1 MSKRGTYEPDKA
13 LVEFLDTQKT
23 YSIVSGRTMQPYLE
37 GGMIRIFTKESAA
50 IKAAG
55 DLIEARVMGPNIH
68 SYRSLYTFCL
78 STGTS
83 SVVIDDNGEEKVLSI
98 RRERDDHTFYNPTL
112 KRVFLKIKQ
121 EKRKK
126 DILALTRATYIVP
139 VNISYDGHV
148 PQLLYCYATSAKREE
163 PVAITFTDLDAYNV
177 WSGENDKENAYSPV
191 SVTFD
196 QLRQICRDKGFLINP
211 SGLYLVI
218 SREIIEMTVVEKV
231 KKEKEAM

>member
-1 MSKRGTYEPDKA
+1 MSKKGSYEPDKE
-13 LVEFLDTQKT
+13 LVDLLDTRPT
-23 YSIVSGRTMQPYLE
+23 FRIVSKRTMQPYLD
-37 GGMIRIFTKESAA
+37 GNSVRIFTTKEAALKSAER
-50 IKAAG
+50 
-55 DLIEARVMGPNIH
+55 LIEPFIMGPQIN
-68 SYRSLYTFCL
+68 SYRSLYTYCL
-78 STGTS
+78 STGTH
-83 SVVIDDNGEEKVLSI
+83 SVIIDDGKEEKILSI
-98 RRERDDHTFYNPTL
+98 RRAKDDHTFYNPTL

-121 EKRKK
+121 EKRRK

-139 VNISYDGHV
+139 VSINYEDHV
-148 PQLLYCYATSAKREE
+148 PQLLYCYATSAKRDE
-163 PVAITFTDLDAYNV
+163 PIAVAFTDLDAYNV
-177 WSGENDKENAYSPV
+177 WSGENDMANIYSPV